1 MTHVIAVLPGDGIG
15 PEVIAA
21 AVEVMKWCGRNH
33 ELQLEFQTFP
43 AGGTA
48 LESYGDPLPE
58 FVLAA
63 CKEADAVLVGAA
75 GDPRFDSNPAPM
87 RPEQALLRLRKELGL
102 FTNLRP
108 VKTHPSLLD
117 TTPFK
122 KSIVENVDIMIVREL
137 TGGIYFGEPRGTERR
152 SGVRCAYNMEIYHD
166 YEIERIARVAFQL
179 ARDRSRLVTSVDKSN
194 VMESSL
200 LWRTVVEEVAR
211 DYQDVELEHM
221 LVDNCSMQLISRPGD
236 FDVLLSTNL
245 FGDILSDEA
254 AVLAGSIGLLP
265 SASLGAPAD
274 GLRQGLYEPVHGT
287 APDIAGRGQANPL
300 AAISSVALMFRY
312 SLGREDIARR
322 IDAAVETCL
331 LHGHRTAD
339 LASAGEASIGTGDMA
354 EKVLEALAANLD
366 SRG

>member
-21 AVEVMKWCGRNH
+21 AVEVLEWCGRNH
-33 ELQLEFQTFP
+33 GLQLEIRTFP

-48 LESYGDPLPE
+48 LERYGDPLPD

-63 CKEADAVLVGAA
+63 CRDADAVLVGAA
-75 GDPRFDSNPAPM
+75 GDSRFDSNPAPM

-117 TTPFK
+117 TSPFK
-122 KSIVENVDIMIVREL
+122 KSIIEDVDIMIVREL
-137 TGGIYFGEPRGTERR
+137 TGGIYFGEPRGSERR

-166 YEIERIARVAFQL
+166 YEIERIARAAFQL
-179 ARDRSRLVTSVDKSN
+179 ARERRRLVTSVDKSN

-200 LWRTVVEEVAR
+200 LWRTVVEEVAN
-211 DYQDVELEHM
+211 DYPDVDLEHM
-221 LVDNCSMQLISRPGD
+221 LVDNCSMQLISRPRH

-265 SASLGAPAD
+265 SASLGAPAE
-274 GLRQGLYEPVHGT
+274 GVRKGLYEPVHGT
-287 APDIAGRGQANPL
+287 APDIAGRGRANPL
-300 AAISSVALMFRY
+300 AAISSAALLFRY
-312 SLGREDIARR
+312 SLGRDDIARR
-322 IDAAVETCL
+322 IDSAVETCL
-331 LHGHRTAD
+331 HQGHRTAD
-339 LASAGEASIGTGDMA
+339 LARTGEESIGTRAMA
-354 EKVLEALAANLD
+354 EKVLEALAADPD
-366 SRG
+366 SMG